1 MFGLGPLEMVCF
13 GVIAVVLFG
22 SNLPD
27 VARKLGTQ
35 YASLRSSLNE
45 VQKEFRQASGEIQ
58 TTFRQASPDSL
69 VEDDLDEAP
78 APPKAPKFKPP
89 V

>member
-1 MFGLGPLEMVCF
+1 MLGLGPLEMVCF

-45 VQKEFRQASGEIQ
+45 VQKEFR
-58 TTFRQASPDSL
+58 
-69 VEDDLDEAP
+69 
-78 APPKAPKFKPP
+78 
-89 V
+89 